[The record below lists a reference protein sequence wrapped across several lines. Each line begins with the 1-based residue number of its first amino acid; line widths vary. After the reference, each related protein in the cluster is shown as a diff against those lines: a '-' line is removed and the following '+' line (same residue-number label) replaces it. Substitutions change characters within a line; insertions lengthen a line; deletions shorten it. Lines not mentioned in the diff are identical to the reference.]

1 MSGRGRNRVRII
13 GGTWG
18 GRRLQL
24 PAVRGLRPSADSSR
38 ETLFNWLQDRLP
50 GSHCLDLFAGSGA
63 LGLEAAS
70 RGAERVIL
78 AESNRRAVAQLR
90 EHIATLEANDRLRVH
105 AGDGLALL
113 RGPAEPMDVVFLDP
127 PFDSD
132 LLEPACRALASGGWT
147 HPDTRLYIEHRR
159 STPPQLP
166 ATWQTLRS
174 RTTGDAAMLL
184 LAAGKAE
191 Q

>member
-13 GGTWG
+13 AGTWG

-24 PAVRGLRPSADSSR
+24 PAVPGLRPSADSSR

-50 GSHCLDLFAGSGA
+50 GSRCLDLFAGSGA

-70 RGAERVIL
+70 RGAGQVIL
-78 AESNRRAVAQLR
+78 AENNRRAVAQLR
-90 EHIATLEANDRLRVH
+90 EHVTVLEAGDRVRVH

-113 RGPAEPMDVVFLDP
+113 KGPAEPMDVVFLDP
-127 PFDSD
+127 PFASD
-132 LLEPACRALASGGWT
+132 LLEPACQALASGGWT
-147 HPDTRLYIEHRR
+147 HTGTRVYIEHRR
-159 STPPQLP
+159 NAAPQLP

-174 RTTGDAAMLL
+174 RTSGEAAMLL
-184 LAAGKAE
+184 LACNNDA